1 MGRVKEDGSMA
12 PRVMLSR
19 CRESIKVVQCAL
31 DETVHISSRLRLSE
45 HESMADWQSNP
56 YAQPSRLP
64 HTTVFPWVL
73 EVIFRQDSGV
83 AFGYRLHEDSIHE
96 TCISV
101 G

>member
-1 MGRVKEDGSMA
+1 MGRVKEDRSMV
-12 PRVMLSR
+12 PRVMFSR
-19 CRESIKVVQCAL
+19 CPESIKVIQCAS

-45 HESMADWQSNP
+45 HESMANWQSNP

-64 HTTVFPWVL
+64 HMTVFPRVL

-96 TCISV
+96 TWILV